1 MPKPKFA
8 TLLCSLAIFVCAGA
22 LRAQNRNLEIYW
34 IDVEGGASTLVIA
47 PSGESLLVDTGWE
60 ERDAKRIL
68 AVAQQAGLKK
78 IDYFVLSHYHPDHAG
93 GIPALAKLIPI
104 EKCFDRGD
112 FVEPMNQKWFDN
124 YMGACRDRRTSV
136 KAGDKIPLKGVQVEV
151 VASNGQI
158 VDKVKGGGKPNPLCA
173 GAENKPK
180 DGAENQLMVSTL
192 FAYGKFKFLDMAD
205 LDWEKEM
212 EFACPANRLGEVTMY
227 QAGRHGALDGAGAPA
242 FLYAIR
248 PQVVVVNNGPR
259 KGLGGPSPGG
269 KAAQTVHYD
278 RLAKIPGLEGIWQ
291 GHLSLLDPAKD
302 HNTDENMIANL
313 EDSPDCKG
321 NWIKASVAKDGSFT
335 VTNGRNGFSKTYQA
349 R

>member
-1 MPKPKFA
+1 MF
-8 TLLCSLAIFVCAGA
+8 AIFGGTSVLGE
-22 LRAQNRNLEIYW
+22 QNHNLEIYW
-34 IDVEGGASTLVIA
+34 VDVEGGAATLVIA

-60 ERDAKRIL
+60 ERDAKRIF

-124 YMGACRDRRTSV
+124 YMGACRDKRTSV
-136 KAGDKIPLKGVQVEV
+136 KAGDKIPIKGIEAEV

-158 VDKVKGGGKPNPLCA
+158 IDKVKGGGKPNPLCA

-192 FAYGKFKFLDMAD
+192 FTYGKFKFLDMAD

-212 EFACPANRLGEVTMY
+212 EFACAANRLGEVTIY
-227 QAGRHGALDGAGAPA
+227 QAGRHGALDGAGAPH
-242 FLYAIR
+242 FSTR
-248 PQVVVVNNGPR
+248 
-259 KGLGGPSPGG
+259 S
-269 KAAQTVHYD
+269 
-278 RLAKIPGLEGIWQ
+278 
-291 GHLSLLDPAKD
+291 
-302 HNTDENMIANL
+302 
-313 EDSPDCKG
+313 
-321 NWIKASVAKDGSFT
+321 
-335 VTNGRNGFSKTYQA
+335 GRRWSW
-349 R
+349 